1 MDIQSIKD
9 KLALNREKLRIANSN
24 NDYEQKQKIQNQ
36 ISILNFKLEIETIK
50 NKIKQLQSL

>member
-50 NKIKQLQSL
+50 NKIKQLQSM

>member
-1 MDIQSIKD
+1 METQTIKD

-24 NDYEQKQKIQNQ
+24 GNYEQKQKIQNQ

-50 NKIKQLQSL
+50 NKIKQLQSM